1 MSISFGS
8 GFFETKITS
17 YQINKMMDFNYRGE
31 GLFIEI
37 WEKIKNFFFST
48 GRDEAID
55 NLKKLCNPQAPLSLN
70 EVESIFFKLKELA
83 STTHKNRFCNSHLY
97 SSKDNYMHIQGDD
110 GNVIIGIAEKDG
122 QCFYSVLNKIF
133 ICNNE
138 GDISYEEY

>member
-8 GFFETKITS
+8 GFLGTKITTH
-17 YQINKMMDFNYRGE
+17 QINKMMDSDYRGE

-37 WEKIKNFFFST
+37 WEKIKDFFFST

-55 NLKKLCNPQAPLSLN
+55 NLKKLCNPQKPLSLD

-83 STTHKNRFCNSHLY
+83 STTYKSRFCNSHLY
-97 SSKDNYMHIQGDD
+97 SSKDNHMHIQGNN
-110 GNVIIGIAEKDG
+110 GNVIIGISEKDG

-133 ICNNE
+133 VCNE
-138 GDISYEEY
+138 GDIS